1 MRIVSLL
8 PGATEVVAALELTD
22 HLVGISHECDYPP
35 TVREKPVLVEAVID
49 SECTS
54 SEEID
59 RRVRETVQ
67 AGRRLY
73 RLNEPRFLEA
83 APDLVITQDLCHVCA
98 ITPDQLQRAVQALP
112 RPPRLL
118 TLNPAT
124 LEEVLVDIERI
135 GAAAERTAEA
145 RRLVSDLRARLAR
158 IREHVA
164 GDTRRPRI
172 ACLEWLS
179 PLYAAGHWV
188 PDMVTAAG
196 GLDALGTSGTSSPR
210 ITWSVLLSADPDVIV
225 LMPCGFSIA
234 RTAREI
240 KSLIDRPEWQSLRAW
255 RQGQAYVVEAVS
267 YFSRPGPRLV
277 DGVELLAAIFHPTV
291 FGEALPPGVQQ
302 LDMLLHATS

>member
-35 TVREKPVLVEAVID
+35 TVREKPVLVEAVIN
-49 SECTS
+49 SERTS

-59 RRVRETVQ
+59 RHVRETVQ
-67 AGRRLY
+67 AGHRLY

-98 ITPDQLQRAVQALP
+98 ITPDQLQRAVRALP

-124 LEEVLVDIERI
+124 LEEVLTDIERI
-135 GAAAERTAEA
+135 GEVAERTAEA
-145 RRLVSDLRARLAR
+145 RRLVADLRARLAR
-158 IREHVA
+158 IREYVA
-164 GDTRRPRI
+164 GDPRRPRI

-196 GLDALGTSGTSSPR
+196 GIDVLGTSGMPSPR
-210 ITWSVLLSADPDVIV
+210 ITWSALMSADPDVIV

-234 RTAREI
+234 RTVREI
-240 KSLIDRPEWQSLRAW
+240 KSFIDRSEWQSLRAW
-255 RQGQAYVVEAVS
+255 RQGQTYVVEAVS

-277 DGVELLAAIFHPTV
+277 DGIELLAAIFHPTV

-302 LDMLLHATS
+302 LDTLLHATS